1 MKQLMIDTSTTR
13 LSVALSEH
21 GQIQAEATVMVSKN
35 HAVTLMPMIEQLMNA
50 VKWTPTEL
58 ERIVVTTG
66 PGSYT
71 GIRIGVTT
79 AKTLAYTLQIPLVG
93 VSALRLMAAAPNTEL
108 PVVSLIDARRGNAY
122 IGHYQQNEAV
132 TPDRH
137 ASVTAWLEANITG
150 PFVVVGDVEPFR
162 DALASYD
169 YTEAPAAHSYGRA
182 SDLVALGEV
191 TNDVHAF
198 EPEYLRLAEAE
209 AKWLEGQNNG

>member
-1 MKQLMIDTSTTR
+1 MKQLMIDTATTR
-13 LSVALSEH
+13 LSVALSES

-35 HAVTLMPMIEQLMNA
+35 HAVTLMPMIEQLMSA
-50 VKWTPTEL
+50 VKWTPSEL

-79 AKTLAYTLQIPLVG
+79 AKTLAYTLQIPLIG

-108 PVVSLIDARRGNAY
+108 PVLALIDARRGNAY
-122 IGHYQQNEAV
+122 IGYYQQNEAI
-132 TPDRH
+132 TPDCH
-137 ASVTAWLEANITG
+137 ASVAAWLEANITG
-150 PFVVVGDVEPFR
+150 PFVVVGDVESFR
-162 DALASYD
+162 DVLAPYE

-182 SDLVALGEV
+182 SDLIALGEE
-191 TNDVHAF
+191 TADVHAF

-209 AKWLEGQNNG
+209 AKWLEGQNND

>member
-13 LSVALSEH
+13 LSVALSEQ
-21 GQIQAEATVMVSKN
+21 GTIQAETTVMVSKN
-35 HAVTLMPMIEQLMNA
+35 HAVTLMPMIEQLMVA

-79 AKTLAYTLQIPLVG
+79 AKTLAYTLQIPLIG
-93 VSALRLMAAAPNTEL
+93 VSALRLMAAAPNTDL

-122 IGHYQQNEAV
+122 IGHYQQNEPLTSDA
-132 TPDRH
+132 H
-137 ASVTAWLEANITG
+137 ASVEAWLDTHIEG
-150 PFVVVGDVEPFR
+150 EFVVVGDVEPFR
-162 DALASYD
+162 DVLSNYSYI
-169 YTEAPAAHSYGRA
+169 EAPAAHRYGRA
-182 SDLVALGEV
+182 SDLVALGEE
-191 TNDVHAF
+191 TRDVHAF

>member
-1 MKQLMIDTSTTR
+1 MKQLMIDTATTR

-35 HAVTLMPMIEQLMNA
+35 HAVTLMPMIEQLMTA

-79 AKTLAYTLQIPLVG
+79 AKTLAYTLQLPLVG

-108 PVVSLIDARRGNAY
+108 PVVALIDARRGNAY
-122 IGHYQQNEAV
+122 IGHYRQNEAV
-132 TPDRH
+132 TPDCH
-137 ASVTAWLEANITG
+137 ASVAAWLEANMTE

-162 DALASYD
+162 DVLASYD

-182 SDLVALGEV
+182 SDLVALGDA
-191 TNDVHAF
+191 TDDVHAF

>member
-1 MKQLMIDTSTTR
+1 MKQLMIDTATTR
-13 LSVALSEH
+13 LSVALSEN
-21 GQIQAEATVMVSKN
+21 GSIQAEATVMVSKN
-35 HAVTLMPMIEQLMNA
+35 HAVTLMPMIEQLMAA

-58 ERIVVTTG
+58 ERIIVTTG

-79 AKTLAYTLQIPLVG
+79 AKTLAYTLKLPLVG

-122 IGHYQQNEAV
+122 IGHYQQNAQV

-137 ASVTAWLEANITG
+137 ASVADWLQANMTG

-162 DALASYD
+162 DVLAAYD

-182 SDLVALGEV
+182 GDLVALGEE
-191 TNDVHAF
+191 TADVHAF